1 MVMSA
6 KSKNSKNLDRP
17 FAPQILARATRLAQQ
32 YKIVIEQEDCE
43 YYGHALEVPGARDDG
58 ANPNECVAKT
68 RQAVVGLVAYMIEQ
82 GEVPP
87 VPAAE
92 GQRTE
97 QVNVRLSVE
106 EKLAIEATAR
116 RKGFKGLSDYMR
128 AAALV

>member
-1 MVMSA
+1 MATSA
-6 KSKNSKNLDRP
+6 KSKNSKAIDRP
-17 FAPQILARATRLAQQ
+17 FAPEVLSRARKLAER
-32 YKIVIEQEDCE
+32 YKIVIEQEDGE

-58 ANPNECVAKT
+58 ATPNECVART
-68 RQAVVGLVAYMIEQ
+68 RQAVITMVAYMIEQ

-87 VPAAE
+87 VPASE

-106 EKLAIEATAR
+106 EKMAIEAAAR
-116 RKGFKGLSDYMR
+116 RKGFKGMSDYMR